1 MIKVMLGVLLLTTS
15 ALAQTTPQTAKT
27 SSAKS
32 MTASATKP
40 KAMSTATARSNK
52 PIPAPS
58 QKDNLESKDN
68 AIPSYKKEK
77 DAGVKKGKNRYN
89 ARRTAS
95 GARKDT
101 MLYRKP
107 KSE

>member
-1 MIKVMLGVLLLTTS
+1 MIKVLLGVLLTT
-15 ALAQTTPQTAKT
+15 AAFAQTAPQTAKT

-32 MTASATKP
+32 MTATATKP
-40 KAMSTATARSNK
+40 KAMSTATARSTK

-68 AIPSYKKEK
+68 SIPSYKQEK

-89 ARRTAS
+89 PRRTAS

-101 MLYRKP
+101 MLYRRQKQ
-107 KSE
+107 